1 MKEAQSVCVFKW
13 SRRSAIEEDYIA
25 RVPSVHQHTVVCTLW
40 LAHGGVQSISV
51 PGQEPLQPESCDL
64 RGGYIRSQQGP
75 AFEENAS
82 EGSHGAG
89 SVVAPESQQR
99 PMTAGKEQ
107 RLRVRPPRDRP
118 YG

>member
-1 MKEAQSVCVFKW
+1 MACTRWCAALAFPGKSLYNRDLVICEAGTSARSRALH
-13 SRRSAIEEDYIA
+13 SRRTP
-25 RVPSVHQHTVVCTLW
+25 V
-40 LAHGGVQSISV
+40 
-51 PGQEPLQPESCDL
+51 
-64 RGGYIRSQQGP
+64 
-75 AFEENAS
+75 S